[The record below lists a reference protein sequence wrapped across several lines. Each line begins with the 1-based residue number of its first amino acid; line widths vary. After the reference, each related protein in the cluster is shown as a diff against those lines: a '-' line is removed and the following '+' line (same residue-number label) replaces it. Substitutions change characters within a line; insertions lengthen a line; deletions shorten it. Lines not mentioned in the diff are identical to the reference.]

1 MTDSRTTELLP
12 CPWCGVDMKLHAIN
26 YPWSDGDPG
35 WNIWHEDMGEAGK
48 RKCPMEMGCY
58 DTKEEAITAWNTRAE
73 LGSEPPYDELL
84 RCIENDWH
92 IKASWDGLRKFWCIE
107 LTEEGA
113 KLRDATHG
121 TLTAE
126 QVREC
131 AERVYFEGYSDGSVN
146 RGAHIEETDWQA
158 IADELN
164 AKLGSGTCKLE
175 PLSALDV
182 TLNMLDQTEWGAC
195 SECGCA
201 VPMDAR
207 FCNECGKAVKR

>member
-1 MTDSRTTELLP
+1 
-12 CPWCGVDMKLHAIN
+12 
-26 YPWSDGDPG
+26 
-35 WNIWHEDMGEAGK
+35 
-48 RKCPMEMGCY
+48 MEMGCY

-107 LTEEGA
+107 LTEEGV

-121 TLTAE
+121 TLTVE
-126 QVREC
+126 QVRESI
-131 AERVYFEGYSDGSVN
+131 ERNFGKVAVLDDGKPVEW
-146 RGAHIEETDWQA
+146 RDDWVCKVGIDYKG

-164 AKLGSGTCKLE
+164 ELGSRTCKLE

-207 FCNECGKAVKR
+207 FCNECGKAVSE

>member
-1 MTDSRTTELLP
+1 MTDSQTTELLREGLTKHGIEWRSGLEGVTFVGD
-12 CPWCGVDMKLHAIN
+12 WCFVEYDNGRLAATCEPVLTSEQAI
-26 YPWSDGDPG
+26 
-35 WNIWHEDMGEAGK
+35 AA
-48 RKCPMEMGCY
+48 
-58 DTKEEAITAWNTRAE
+58 T
-73 LGSEPPYDELL
+73 LGSDEPPYDELL
-84 RCIENDWH
+84 RCLEHDWN
-92 IKASWDGLRKFWCIE
+92 IKVSWDGLRKFWNIE
-107 LTEEGA
+107 LTEDGV
-113 KLRDATHG
+113 KLRDAMHG

-126 QVREC
+126 QVRESI
-131 AERVYFEGYSDGSVN
+131 ERNFGKVAVLDDGKPVEW
-146 RGAHIEETDWQA
+146 RDDWVCKVGIDYKG

-164 AKLGSGTCKLE
+164 ELGSGTCKLE